1 MIHYR
6 LRCANGHPFESWF
19 ASSAAFDRQ
28 AKRGF
33 VACPHCGSAKV
44 ERAIMAPNV
53 SGTRKSR
60 AATPVP
66 AAAPHGEPLPLMS
79 TQETELRAKLKSLRD
94 ELTGKADNV
103 GRKFPDEA
111 RRMHYGEIGH
121 RPIYGEA
128 SLDEARALHDEGV
141 EFFPLPQLPDD
152 RN

>member
-6 LRCANGHPFESWF
+6 LRCANDHRFESWF

-28 AKRGF
+28 AKRGL
-33 VACPHCGSAKV
+33 VVCPNCGSAKV

-60 AATPVP
+60 AP
-66 AAAPHGEPLPLMS
+66 AADASPQGPLPLMS
-79 TQETELRAKLKSLRD
+79 TQEKELRAKLRALRD
-94 ELTGKADNV
+94 EVTGKADNV

-111 RRMHYGEIGH
+111 RKMHYGEIDH

-128 SLDEARALHDEGV
+128 SFDEAKSLHDEGV
-141 EFFPLPQLPDD
+141 EFYPLPQLPGD